1 MGALR
6 AELKNGIGALTN
18 ALNALPHSSTTSQDA
33 RPPEP
38 KHAQSTR
45 APHSEQVRKDD
56 LYYRELIS
64 EAGREL
70 ITKSVKDV
78 VAAAKAGAQPPPP
91 QPSGFWDQVKP
102 AQVVQ
107 LIRFFVGQAYPP
119 NTGMN

>member
-18 ALNALPHSSTTSQDA
+18 ALNGIPRNPTTSQNA
-33 RPPEP
+33 SGSP
-38 KHAQSTR
+38 TG
-45 APHSEQVRKDD
+45 APHSELREDD
-56 LYYRELIS
+56 FFYRELIS

-91 QPSGFWDQVKP
+91 KPSGFWGQVKP
-102 AQVVQ
+102 AEVVQ
-107 LIRFFVGQAYPP
+107 LIRFFVSQAYPP
-119 NTGMN
+119 NTGVN